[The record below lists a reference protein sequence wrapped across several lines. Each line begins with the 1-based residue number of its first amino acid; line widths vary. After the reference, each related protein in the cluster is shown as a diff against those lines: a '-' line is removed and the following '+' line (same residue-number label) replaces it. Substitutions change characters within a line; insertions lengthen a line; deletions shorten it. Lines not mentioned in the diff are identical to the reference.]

1 LGWPISFTA
10 TAKKQLAKLDRSIA
24 DLITGFLSEKIANAA
39 DARQFG
45 HGLVG
50 DLKGR
55 WRYRIGDYR
64 VLCELRDRELLVL
77 VVAVGHR
84 REIYRKER
92 MVNATQK

>member
-1 LGWPISFTA
+1 MGWPISFTA

>member
-1 LGWPISFTA
+1 MGWTISVTA
-10 TAKKQLAKLDRSIA
+10 TAKKQLAKLDRPTA
-24 DLITGFLSEKIANAA
+24 DLITRFLRDKIANAA

-45 HGLVG
+45 HALVG

-55 WRYRIGDYR
+55 WRYRVGDYR

-84 REIYRKER
+84 REIYR
-92 MVNATQK
+92 